1 MNKIGIAA
9 FLLASFLSCASAQ
22 GGEGHYDVLNY
33 SSGSPEYE
41 KYLVTVDSYTTNG
54 SVYHKKYVEYLYGV
68 AKILLSE
75 KKMTVGERSIGFYY
89 DKKENRKDK
98 LFLGVDLSVPE
109 SAVQPSETYEK
120 NARVMMGGYL
130 KDVMG
135 VLHSCTAVLAENE
148 VKGVVIG
155 LVWNRGGA
163 KELINV
169 WILKE
174 DLTLFYRN
182 SLTLSELVVRGTV
195 TNTEGRIIR
204 LTL

>member
-1 MNKIGIAA
+1 MNKICLTV
-9 FLLASFLSCASAQ
+9 FLLTSFLSCASAQ

-33 SSGSPEYE
+33 SSGSPEYG
-41 KYLVTVDSYTTNG
+41 KYLVDVDSYTTSG

-68 AKILLSE
+68 AKILATE
-75 KKMTVGERSIGFYY
+75 KSMAVGEKSIGFYY

-98 LFLGVDLSVPE
+98 LFLGVDLSVPDQ
-109 SAVQPSETYEK
+109 AVLPSETYEK
-120 NARVMMGGYL
+120 NARVMIGAYL

-135 VLHSCTAVLAENE
+135 VMHSCTAVLAENE
-148 VKGVVIG
+148 IKGTVIG
-155 LVWNRGGA
+155 LVWRRGGA

-174 DLTLFYRN
+174 DLALFYRN
-182 SLTLSELVVRGTV
+182 SLTLSELVIRSTV
-195 TNTEGRIIR
+195 TNTDGRIIR